1 VATAA
6 STAVPPAAMISAPI
20 FYAISFCDATMP
32 FWARVGTETAEVVSE
47 KRAQAAMTSGI
58 RRYFMARIISCRA
71 AG

>member
-1 VATAA
+1 
-6 STAVPPAAMISAPI
+6 
-20 FYAISFCDATMP
+20 
-32 FWARVGTETAEVVSE
+32 VVSE